1 MIDVFIPSYHRADN
15 LKTVKFLEK
24 IDYDM
29 KHVYVFI
36 DDEADDRERYKAI
49 AKQYGF
55 HLVVFDMTEARKRFD
70 YVHRASVSRRSA
82 GQARNMFQDYAK
94 KKGIERYVVMDDDT
108 KEFQFRVKGVY
119 MHTASGDTVK
129 RTFEMIAEMMR
140 RQRIGLFGVS
150 QTGDFYGSLY
160 LSMMRRQRIGLFG
173 VSQTGD
179 FYGSLYLSMMRR
191 KVMNVTFYDTRFI
204 YRGERGVQDD
214 DTSQFTGVLNEG
226 LFTGSLADGINL
238 QQTVSATAK
247 GGLTDLYNECKL
259 YNKAMVT
266 PIQYPS
272 AIRAERQVM
281 NGGRIHHRIDYR
293 YLAPKLM
300 KGERNNIAWDTY
312 PEDYPFTNE
321 PKRER
326 GNV

>member
-15 LKTVKFLEK
+15 LKTVRYLEK
-24 IDYDM
+24 IEYDM
-29 KHVYVFI
+29 QHVYVFI
-36 DDEADDRERYKAI
+36 DDEADDRERYKAV

-55 HLVVFDMTEARKRFD
+55 HLVVFDMAEARKRYD
-70 YVHRASVSRRSA
+70 YVHRPSSSRRSA

-94 KKGIERYVVMDDDT
+94 KKGIEQYVVMDDDT
-108 KEFQFRVKGVY
+108 QNFQFRVKGIHVNNDGRSV
-119 MHTASGDTVK
+119 MASPKTVK
-129 RTFEMIAEMMR
+129 TAFDMVAAMMKKHK
-140 RQRIGLFGVS
+140 IGLFGIS
-150 QTGDFYGSLY
+150 QTGDFYGALY
-160 LSMMRRQRIGLFG
+160 LNI
-173 VSQTGD
+173 
-179 FYGSLYLSMMRR
+179 MRR

-214 DTSQFTGVLNEG
+214 DTSQFAGVLNEG
-226 LFTGSLADGINL
+226 LFTGSLADGIVL
-238 QQTVSATAK
+238 QQTLSATAK

-281 NGGRIHHRIDYR
+281 NGNRIHHKIDYR
-293 YLAPKLM
+293 YLAPRLM

-312 PEDYPFTNE
+312 PEDCPFTNE
-321 PKRER
+321 PKRNK
-326 GNV
+326 GIV

>member
-36 DDEADDRERYKAI
+36 DDEADDRERYKAV

-55 HLVVFDMTEARKRFD
+55 RLVVFDMTEARKRFD
-70 YVHRASVSRRSA
+70 YVHRASISRRSA

-108 KEFQFRVKGVY
+108 KEFQCRVKGVY
-119 MHTASGDTVK
+119 VHTASGDTVK
-129 RTFEMIAEMMR
+129 RTFEMIAE
-140 RQRIGLFGVS
+140 
-150 QTGDFYGSLY
+150 
-160 LSMMRRQRIGLFG
+160 MMRRQRIGLFG

-214 DTSQFTGVLNEG
+214 DTSQFAGVLNEG

-321 PKRER
+321 PRRDR
-326 GNV
+326 GNI

>member
-1 MIDVFIPSYHRADN
+1 MIDIFIPSYHRADN
-15 LKTVKFLEK
+15 LKTVKYLEK

-29 KHVYVFI
+29 QHVYVFV
-36 DDEADDRERYKAI
+36 DDEADDRERYKAV

-55 HLVVFDMTEARKRFD
+55 HLVAFDMTEARKRFD
-70 YVHRASVSRRSA
+70 YVHRASMSRRSA

-94 KKGIERYVVMDDDT
+94 KKGIEQYVVMDDDT
-108 KEFQFRVKGVY
+108 KDFQFRVKGVWV
-119 MHTASGDTVK
+119 HNASGETVK
-129 RTFEMIAEMMR
+129 KTFDMVAAMMR
-140 RQRIGLFGVS
+140 RYRIGLFGVS
-150 QTGDFYGSLY
+150 QTGDFYGG
-160 LSMMRRQRIGLFG
+160 M
-173 VSQTGD
+173 
-179 FYGSLYLSMMRR
+179 YLSMMRR

-214 DTSQFTGVLNEG
+214 DTSQFAGVLNEG
-226 LFTGSLADGINL
+226 LFTGSLADGITL
-238 QQTVSATAK
+238 QQTISATAK
-247 GGLTDLYNECKL
+247 GGLTELYNECKL

-281 NGGRIHHRIDYR
+281 NGNRIHHRIDYK
-293 YLAPKLM
+293 YLAPRIM

-321 PKRER
+321 PKRDK
-326 GNV
+326 GIV

>member
-15 LKTVKFLEK
+15 LKTVRYLEK

-29 KHVYVFI
+29 QHVYVFV
-36 DDEADDRERYKAI
+36 DDEADDRERYKAV

-55 HLVVFDMTEARKRFD
+55 HLGVFDMTEARKRFD

-94 KKGIERYVVMDDDT
+94 KKGIEQYVVMDDDT
-108 KEFQFRVKGVY
+108 KDFQFRVKGVWV
-119 MHTASGDTVK
+119 HNASGETVK
-129 RTFEMIAEMMR
+129 KTFDMVAA
-140 RQRIGLFGVS
+140 
-150 QTGDFYGSLY
+150 
-160 LSMMRRQRIGLFG
+160 
-173 VSQTGD
+173 
-179 FYGSLYLSMMRR
+179 MMRR

-214 DTSQFTGVLNEG
+214 DTSQFAGVLNEG
-226 LFTGSLADGINL
+226 LFTGSLADGITL
-238 QQTVSATAK
+238 QQTISATAK

-281 NGGRIHHRIDYR
+281 NGNRIHHRIDYK
-293 YLAPKLM
+293 YLAPRLM

-321 PKRER
+321 PKRDK
-326 GNV
+326 GIV

>member
-15 LKTVKFLEK
+15 LKTVRYLEK

-29 KHVYVFI
+29 QHVYVFV
-36 DDEADDRERYKAI
+36 DDEADDRERYKAV

-94 KKGIERYVVMDDDT
+94 KKGIEQYVVMDDDT
-108 KEFQFRVKGVY
+108 KDFQFRVKGVWV
-119 MHTASGDTVK
+119 HNASGETVK
-129 RTFEMIAEMMR
+129 KTFDMVAEMMR
-140 RQRIGLFGVS
+140 RYRIGLFGIL
-150 QTGDFYGSLY
+150 QTGDFYGGMY
-160 LSMMRRQRIGLFG
+160 LE
-173 VSQTGD
+173 
-179 FYGSLYLSMMRR
+179 MMRR
-191 KVMNVTFYDTRFI
+191 KVINVTFYDTRFI
-204 YRGERGVQDD
+204 YRGERGVQDN
-214 DTSQFTGVLNEG
+214 DTSQFAGVLNEG
-226 LFTGSLADGINL
+226 LFTGSLADGITL
-238 QQTVSATAK
+238 QQTISATAK

-266 PIQYPS
+266 PIQFPS

-281 NGGRIHHRIDYR
+281 NGNRIHHRIDYK
-293 YLAPKLM
+293 YLAPRLM

-321 PKRER
+321 PKRDK
-326 GNV
+326 GIV

>member
-36 DDEADDRERYKAI
+36 DDEADDRERYKAV

-55 HLVVFDMTEARKRFD
+55 RLVVFDMTEARKRFD

-119 MHTASGDTVK
+119 MHTASGETVK
-129 RTFEMIAEMMR
+129 RTFEMIAE
-140 RQRIGLFGVS
+140 
-150 QTGDFYGSLY
+150 
-160 LSMMRRQRIGLFG
+160 MMRRQRIGLFG

-214 DTSQFTGVLNEG
+214 DTSQFAGVLNEG

-281 NGGRIHHRIDYR
+281 NGGRMHHRIDYR

>member
-36 DDEADDRERYKAI
+36 DDEADDRERYKAV

-55 HLVVFDMTEARKRFD
+55 RLVVFDMTEARKRFD
-70 YVHRASVSRRSA
+70 YVHRASISRRSA

-119 MHTASGDTVK
+119 VHTASGDTVK
-129 RTFEMIAEMMR
+129 RTFEMIAE
-140 RQRIGLFGVS
+140 
-150 QTGDFYGSLY
+150 
-160 LSMMRRQRIGLFG
+160 MMRRQRIGLFG

-214 DTSQFTGVLNEG
+214 DTSQFAGVLNEG

-321 PKRER
+321 PRR
-326 GNV
+326 VIGNV

>member
-36 DDEADDRERYKAI
+36 DDEADDRERYKAV

-55 HLVVFDMTEARKRFD
+55 RLVVFDMTEARKRFD

-160 LSMMRRQRIGLFG
+160 LSMMRR
-173 VSQTGD
+173 
-179 FYGSLYLSMMRR
+179 

-214 DTSQFTGVLNEG
+214 DTSQFAGVLNEG

>member
-36 DDEADDRERYKAI
+36 DDEADDRERYKAV

-55 HLVVFDMTEARKRFD
+55 RLVVFDMTEARKRFD

-119 MHTASGDTVK
+119 VHTASGETVK
-129 RTFEMIAEMMR
+129 RTFEMIAE
-140 RQRIGLFGVS
+140 
-150 QTGDFYGSLY
+150 
-160 LSMMRRQRIGLFG
+160 MMRRQRIGLFG

-204 YRGERGVQDD
+204 YRGERGVQDN
-214 DTSQFTGVLNEG
+214 DTSQFAGVLNEG

-281 NGGRIHHRIDYR
+281 NGGRIHHRIDYK

-321 PKRER
+321 PRRER

>member
-36 DDEADDRERYKAI
+36 DDEADDRERYKAV

-55 HLVVFDMTEARKRFD
+55 RLVVFDMTEARKRFD

-119 MHTASGDTVK
+119 VHTASGDTVK
-129 RTFEMIAEMMR
+129 RTFEMIAE
-140 RQRIGLFGVS
+140 
-150 QTGDFYGSLY
+150 
-160 LSMMRRQRIGLFG
+160 MMRRQRIGLFG

-214 DTSQFTGVLNEG
+214 DTSQFAGVLNEG

-321 PKRER
+321 PRRSR

>member
-1 MIDVFIPSYHRADN
+1 MIDVFIPSYHRADD

-36 DDEADDRERYKAI
+36 DDEADDRERYKAV

-55 HLVVFDMTEARKRFD
+55 RLVVFDMTEARKRFD
-70 YVHRASVSRRSA
+70 YVHRASISRRSA

-119 MHTASGDTVK
+119 MHTASGETVK
-129 RTFEMIAEMMR
+129 RTFEMIAE
-140 RQRIGLFGVS
+140 
-150 QTGDFYGSLY
+150 
-160 LSMMRRQRIGLFG
+160 MMRRQRIGLFG

-214 DTSQFTGVLNEG
+214 DTSQFAGVLNEG

-321 PKRER
+321 PRRSR

>member
-36 DDEADDRERYKAI
+36 DDEADDRERYKAV

-55 HLVVFDMTEARKRFD
+55 RLVVFDMTEARKRFD
-70 YVHRASVSRRSA
+70 YVHRASISRRSA

-119 MHTASGDTVK
+119 VHTASGDTVK
-129 RTFEMIAEMMR
+129 RTFEMIAE
-140 RQRIGLFGVS
+140 
-150 QTGDFYGSLY
+150 
-160 LSMMRRQRIGLFG
+160 MMRRQRIGLFG

-204 YRGERGVQDD
+204 YRGERGVQDN
-214 DTSQFTGVLNEG
+214 DTSQFAGVLNEG

-281 NGGRIHHRIDYR
+281 NGGRIYHRIDYR

-326 GNV
+326 GDF

>member
-1 MIDVFIPSYHRADN
+1 MIYVFIPSYHRGDN

-36 DDEADDRERYKAI
+36 DDEADDRERYKAV

-55 HLVVFDMTEARKRFD
+55 RLVVFDMTEARKRFD
-70 YVHRASVSRRSA
+70 YVHRASISRRSA

-119 MHTASGDTVK
+119 VHTASGETVK
-129 RTFEMIAEMMR
+129 RTFEMIAE
-140 RQRIGLFGVS
+140 
-150 QTGDFYGSLY
+150 
-160 LSMMRRQRIGLFG
+160 MMRRQRIGLFG

-214 DTSQFTGVLNEG
+214 DTSQFAGVLNEG

-321 PKRER
+321 PKRDK
-326 GNV
+326 GIV

>member
-36 DDEADDRERYKAI
+36 DDEADDRERYKAV

-55 HLVVFDMTEARKRFD
+55 RLVVFDMTEARKRFD
-70 YVHRASVSRRSA
+70 YVHRASISRRSA

-119 MHTASGDTVK
+119 VHTASGDTVK
-129 RTFEMIAEMMR
+129 RTFEMIAE
-140 RQRIGLFGVS
+140 
-150 QTGDFYGSLY
+150 
-160 LSMMRRQRIGLFG
+160 MMRRQRIGLFG

-204 YRGERGVQDD
+204 YRGERGVQDN
-214 DTSQFTGVLNEG
+214 DTSQFAGVLNEG

-326 GNV
+326 GDV

>member
-36 DDEADDRERYKAI
+36 DDEADDRERYKAV

-55 HLVVFDMTEARKRFD
+55 RLVVFDMTEARKRFD

-119 MHTASGDTVK
+119 VHTASGETVK
-129 RTFEMIAEMMR
+129 RTFEMIAE
-140 RQRIGLFGVS
+140 
-150 QTGDFYGSLY
+150 
-160 LSMMRRQRIGLFG
+160 
-173 VSQTGD
+173 
-179 FYGSLYLSMMRR
+179 MMRR

-214 DTSQFTGVLNEG
+214 DTSQFAGVLNEG

-321 PKRER
+321 PRR
-326 GNV
+326 GIGNV

>member
-1 MIDVFIPSYHRADN
+1 MIDVFIPSYRRADN

-36 DDEADDRERYKAI
+36 DDEADDRERYKAV

-55 HLVVFDMTEARKRFD
+55 RLVVFDMTEARKRFD
-70 YVHRASVSRRSA
+70 YVHRASVSGRSA

-94 KKGIERYVVMDDDT
+94 RKGIERYVVMDDDT

-119 MHTASGDTVK
+119 VHTASGETVK
-129 RTFEMIAEMMR
+129 RTFEMIAE
-140 RQRIGLFGVS
+140 
-150 QTGDFYGSLY
+150 
-160 LSMMRRQRIGLFG
+160 MMRRQRIGLFG

-214 DTSQFTGVLNEG
+214 DTSQFAGVLNEG

-321 PKRER
+321 PRRSR

>member
-36 DDEADDRERYKAI
+36 DDEADDRERYKAV

-55 HLVVFDMTEARKRFD
+55 RLVVFDMTEARKRFD

-119 MHTASGDTVK
+119 VHTASGDTVK
-129 RTFEMIAEMMR
+129 RTFEMIAE
-140 RQRIGLFGVS
+140 
-150 QTGDFYGSLY
+150 
-160 LSMMRRQRIGLFG
+160 MMRRQRIGLFG

-281 NGGRIHHRIDYR
+281 NGGRIHHRIDYK
-293 YLAPKLM
+293 YLAPRLM

>member
-15 LKTVKFLEK
+15 LKTVKYLEK

-36 DDEADDRERYKAI
+36 DDEADDRERYKAV

-55 HLVVFDMTEARKRFD
+55 RLVVFDMTEARKRFD

-129 RTFEMIAEMMR
+129 RTFEMIAE
-140 RQRIGLFGVS
+140 
-150 QTGDFYGSLY
+150 
-160 LSMMRRQRIGLFG
+160 MMRRQRIGLFG

-281 NGGRIHHRIDYR
+281 NGGRIHHRIDYK

>member
-15 LKTVKFLEK
+15 LKTVKYLEK

-36 DDEADDRERYKAI
+36 DDEADDRERYKAV

-119 MHTASGDTVK
+119 VHTASGETVK
-129 RTFEMIAEMMR
+129 RTFEMIAE
-140 RQRIGLFGVS
+140 
-150 QTGDFYGSLY
+150 
-160 LSMMRRQRIGLFG
+160 
-173 VSQTGD
+173 
-179 FYGSLYLSMMRR
+179 MMRR

-300 KGERNNIAWDTY
+300 KGGRNNIAWDTY

>member
-15 LKTVKFLEK
+15 LKTVRYLEK

-29 KHVYVFI
+29 QHVYVFV
-36 DDEADDRERYKAI
+36 DDEADDRERYKAV

-70 YVHRASVSRRSA
+70 YVHRASVSRRIA

-94 KKGIERYVVMDDDT
+94 KKGIEQYVVMDDDT
-108 KEFQFRVKGVY
+108 KDFQFRVKGVWV
-119 MHTASGDTVK
+119 HNASGETVK
-129 RTFEMIAEMMR
+129 KTFDMVAEMMR
-140 RQRIGLFGVS
+140 RYRIGLFGIL
-150 QTGDFYGSLY
+150 QTGDFYGGMY
-160 LSMMRRQRIGLFG
+160 LE
-173 VSQTGD
+173 
-179 FYGSLYLSMMRR
+179 MMRR

-204 YRGERGVQDD
+204 YRGERGVQDN
-214 DTSQFTGVLNEG
+214 DTSQFAGVLNEG
-226 LFTGSLADGINL
+226 LFTGSLADGITL
-238 QQTVSATAK
+238 QQTISATAK

-266 PIQYPS
+266 PIQFPS

-281 NGGRIHHRIDYR
+281 NGNRIHHRIDYK
-293 YLAPKLM
+293 YLAPRLM

-321 PKRER
+321 PKRDK
-326 GNV
+326 GIV

>member
-15 LKTVKFLEK
+15 LKTVRYLEK

-29 KHVYVFI
+29 QHVYVFV
-36 DDEADDRERYKAI
+36 DDEADDRERYKAV

-94 KKGIERYVVMDDDT
+94 KKGIEQYVVMDDDT
-108 KEFQFRVKGVY
+108 KDFQFRVKGVWV
-119 MHTASGDTVK
+119 HNASGETVK
-129 RTFEMIAEMMR
+129 KTFDMVAAMMR
-140 RQRIGLFGVS
+140 RYRIGLFGVS
-150 QTGDFYGSLY
+150 QTGDFYGG
-160 LSMMRRQRIGLFG
+160 M
-173 VSQTGD
+173 
-179 FYGSLYLSMMRR
+179 YLSMMRR

-214 DTSQFTGVLNEG
+214 DTSQFAGVLNEG
-226 LFTGSLADGINL
+226 LFTGSLADGITL
-238 QQTVSATAK
+238 QQTISATAK

-266 PIQYPS
+266 PIQFPS

-281 NGGRIHHRIDYR
+281 NGNRIHHRIDYK
-293 YLAPKLM
+293 YLAPRLM

-321 PKRER
+321 PKRDK
-326 GNV
+326 GIV